1 MNLKK
6 LISDY
11 TRYNHWA
18 NEEMTRWLKT
28 LDRKLLYTETA
39 SSFKS
44 IDLTI
49 QHMNHA
55 QSFWN
60 AVITQADLTKL
71 DETIKHDAAE
81 SNMNDLLKLSQQ
93 IHSLF
98 AAYSEE
104 ELYKQVSTGEMLQ
117 CRYDYILHMVNHNSY
132 HRGQIITMSRELG
145 VVNNIP
151 TTDYDIY
158 LWLQLNSSRNA
169 E

>member
-1 MNLKK
+1 MILKK

-11 TRYNHWA
+11 TQYNHWA
-18 NEEMTRWLKT
+18 NVELTGWLKT
-28 LDRKLLYTETA
+28 LDRKLLYLETA
-39 SSFKS
+39 SSFNS

-55 QSFWN
+55 QNFWH

-71 DETIKHDAAE
+71 DETIKFNSAE
-81 SNMNDLLKLSQQ
+81 SNMNDLLELSQQ
-93 IHSLF
+93 LHYLF

-104 ELYKQVSTGEMLQ
+104 ELFKQVSTGEMLQ

-145 VVNNIP
+145 VVDNIP

-158 LWLQLNSSRNA
+158 LWSQLNSARNV

>member
-1 MNLKK
+1 MILKK

-18 NEEMTRWLKT
+18 NVELIRWLKT
-28 LDRKLLYTETA
+28 LDRKLLYLETA
-39 SSFKS
+39 SSFNS

-55 QSFWN
+55 QNFWH

-71 DETIKHDAAE
+71 DETIKSNAAE
-81 SNMNDLLKLSQQ
+81 GNMNELLDVSQKLLSV
-93 IHSLF
+93 F
-98 AAYSEE
+98 TAYAEE
-104 ELYKQVSTGEMLQ
+104 ELLKQVSTGEMLQ

-132 HRGQIITMSRELG
+132 HRGQIVTISRGLG
-145 VVNNIP
+145 VVDNIP

-158 LWLQLNSSRNA
+158 LWSQLNSLRNV

>member
-1 MNLKK
+1 MSLKK
-6 LISDY
+6 IFLDY
-11 TRYNHWA
+11 TQYNHWA
-18 NEEMTRWLKT
+18 NVELTRWLKT
-28 LDRKLLYTETA
+28 LDRKLLYLETP

-55 QSFWN
+55 QNFWY

-81 SNMNDLLKLSQQ
+81 NNMDDLLEASQR
-93 IHSLF
+93 IISVF
-98 AAYSEE
+98 AAYTEE
-104 ELYKQVSTGEMLQ
+104 ELYTQVSTGDMLQ

-132 HRGQIITMSRELG
+132 HRGQIVTMSRGLG
-145 VVNNIP
+145 IVDNIP

-158 LWLQLNSSRNA
+158 LWSQLNSARNV